1 MPYNER
7 GVTSMDNLMVMYLV
21 GVVVGFMI
29 RPVYNWLIDMGETTE
44 QKGES
49 YYERDTNL

>member
-1 MPYNER
+1 MPYNAG
-7 GVTSMDNLMVMYLV
+7 GVPRMGIFLVMYLV
-21 GVVVGFMI
+21 GVVVGFII

>member
-1 MPYNER
+1 
-7 GVTSMDNLMVMYLV
+7 MDNLMVMYLV